1 MMELA
6 QQSQQSKPSLW
17 FALLWKDLQQ
27 VKSTFIA
34 VLAGVFAVQLLLL
47 FLAGFAPTDEA
58 RMAFFGGTVTF
69 ACIAPILLAL
79 GCGGMLIGQE
89 RQSGTW
95 AWSSS
100 LPASWR
106 LVLGSKLVVATV
118 GSLGASA
125 PLAIIPMGLWMTRQ
139 FPPEAGSL
147 AAIYVSSLTVVIFIE
162 VVVFCFLATILM
174 RETLTALVVAGIG
187 LATVQILLGAWFT
200 DYITPALIRWGA
212 LPENAGLIAIAIFI
226 GCAVS
231 IGCVL
236 MVVSFRWRWGI
247 GQQTSFAF
255 WRNTSS
261 VRMPSR
267 VRYQYSFGTAPSEW
281 WMLLR
286 HSCENSFWLRLV
298 VVLGAFVLIAN
309 TTAVPNFVPGIALLS
324 MGILGVTVFEG
335 DQTLSRFRFLADR
348 GVVPWK
354 LVVSRLGVVAVLSLI
369 VAIATFVRLGG
380 RSDGLAF
387 ELSLGPIAI
396 LIGAFSSMCFRKP
409 VIAVTVALVVSMLSI
424 FISMA
429 IIQSVQADAE
439 WLGHLAVT
447 QFKWIVL
454 YCSPVAVIA
463 LVAAIFGLSKRW
475 LVLDDPKLAQHFF
488 WISMT
493 ALFSPLFV
501 ACTFGFLLFPNV
513 AWQGVAVG
521 KLDSKRV
528 SVPRLVSLDQPV
540 FTEALPGLYILSR
553 SRGRGMEGVA
563 NSARDAISVVV
574 SDLEA
579 QRSTPEQNLLAVVEP
594 MLPQL
599 EDQILG
605 QRTQVGDTTE
615 FSLQLGN
622 LIARTA
628 ALATVA
634 LSEND
639 SKVALRLWRL
649 NRELQEIA
657 HVTDPLATHA
667 SRNVAM
673 YLLSQVSATDVE
685 AMGGADVFRSLI
697 PSLPDERTA
706 TMDETRELATVSREL
721 VRGNTA
727 LLPKRFSGMKS
738 DITPYYPPLRWLFER
753 QLACDLERNVNSLR
767 PLPEDYLTAASRASL
782 RERYPH

>member
-6 QQSQQSKPSLW
+6 QQSRPTIW
-17 FALLWKDLQQ
+17 FALLWKDFQQ
-27 VKSTFIA
+27 VKSMFIA
-34 VLAGVFAVQLLLL
+34 VLAVVFAMQLLLV
-47 FLAGFAPTDEA
+47 FSAGFAPTDEA
-58 RMAFFGGTVTF
+58 RMAFLGGTVTF

-106 LVLGSKLVVATV
+106 LALSSKLVVATV
-118 GSLGASA
+118 GSLGASV
-125 PLAIIPMGLWMTRQ
+125 PLTIIPLSLWMTRQ
-139 FPPEAGSL
+139 FPPAAGSL

-226 GCAVS
+226 GCALS

-247 GQQTSFAF
+247 GQQATFAF

-267 VRYQYSFGTAPSEW
+267 VRYQYAEGIAPSEW
-281 WMLLR
+281 WMMLR
-286 HSCENSFWLRLV
+286 HSWENSFWLRLV
-298 VVLGAFVLIAN
+298 VVIGTFFLIAN
-309 TTAVPNFVPGIALLS
+309 TTAVPNFVPVIAMLS
-324 MGILGVTVFEG
+324 MGILGVTAFEG

-369 VAIATFVRLGG
+369 VAIATYVRLGG

-396 LIGAFSSMCFRKP
+396 LIGAFSSMCFRKS
-409 VIAVTVALVVSMLSI
+409 VIAMTSALVVSMLAL
-424 FISMA
+424 FISMS
-429 IIQSVQADAE
+429 IIQSVQVDAE

-463 LVAAIFGLSKRW
+463 LVVAIFGLSKRW
-475 LVLDDPKLAQHFF
+475 LVLDDPKLAPHFL
-488 WISMT
+488 WISLT
-493 ALFSPLFV
+493 ALLSPLFV
-501 ACTFGFLLFPNV
+501 ACTFGFLLVPNV
-513 AWQGVAVG
+513 AWQGVAVD

-540 FTEALPGLYILSR
+540 FTDALPQLYLLSR

-563 NSARDAISVVV
+563 NSAREAISVVV
-574 SDLEA
+574 SELEA
-579 QRSTPEQNLLAVVEP
+579 QRNTPEQSLLAVVES

-599 EDQILG
+599 EDQIRG
-605 QRTQVGDTTE
+605 QRTLVGDTTE

-622 LIARTA
+622 LIARSA

-634 LSEND
+634 LNEND
-639 SKVALRLWRL
+639 PKVALRLWRL

-657 HVTDPLATHA
+657 QQNDLLGSHA
-667 SRNVAM
+667 SRNVSM
-673 YLLSQVSATDVE
+673 YLLSFVSDPDVE
-685 AMGGADVFRSLI
+685 AMGGADVYRSLI
-697 PSLPDERTA
+697 PSVPDERTA
-706 TMDETRELATVSREL
+706 TIDEAREHATVSREL
-721 VRGNTA
+721 VRGNSA
-727 LLPKRFSGMKS
+727 SLPNTFSWRKS
-738 DITPYYPPLRWLFER
+738 YITPNYPPLRWLFER
-753 QLACDLERNVNSLR
+753 KIAADLERDVSR
-767 PLPEDYLTAASRASL
+767 FRFLPEDYLTAASRASL
-782 RERYPH
+782 LERYPQ